1 MTETGQT
8 PAAED
13 RIVQLG
19 DKSADRGTGATPFE
33 ECLLHVARLLDR
45 PLTLAAVH
53 GAQTGS
59 QGGLTIR
66 DAIALAERAGLQ
78 VGFGPMKL
86 ESLDDTLAPAILL
99 LNGDRAVV
107 CEGRAPG
114 GALVVHDPALGQGLG
129 TVTAARLG
137 ADYSGFALLFR
148 PAYVET
154 TRTGETRRGHWFWST
169 LLQSR
174 WTYAQVILAAV
185 VANFLS
191 LSTSLFIMVVYDRVL
206 PNEAIESLIALT
218 IGVGIALLFDFLIK
232 TLRASF
238 IDRAGQSADKVMGR
252 RIFDQLLDMQMQ
264 ARKGSTGA
272 MANTLREFESL
283 RDFFTSATLVAVV
296 DLPFIFLFVF
306 VIWMIAGPLAIVP
319 LVAVPIVL
327 IVGIAVQPILGRLA
341 EASFSQGQSKQA
353 VLVETVTG
361 LETIKAVGAQRQMR
375 ARWEDAIERQADHGV
390 KSRAVAQF
398 ALNSTA
404 FVQQAAQVMIVFYG
418 VFLISAGQASMGALI
433 AAVILTGRT
442 LAPLAQLAQTLTRL
456 NQARTSYKSINALMH
471 ADSERPEGRQ
481 WLSRPR
487 LEGRITFDNVTFSYP
502 DAAVETLKG
511 VSFTIEPGEKVAIL
525 GRIGCGK
532 STIARLILGL
542 YTPATG
548 KVLIDGTDIR
558 QIDPGDLRRNIGAVL
573 QDLWLFS
580 GTVRDNI
587 AIGAV
592 RPRDTEVLEASK
604 IAGVHDFIAGHPL
617 GYDLP
622 LAERGEGLSG
632 GQRQAITLARALLGR
647 PPLLLLDE
655 PTSAMDVQNEA
666 AVLRRLKAEVAD
678 KTVVVI
684 THRTSLLDL
693 VDRVIV
699 IEDGRVGLDG
709 PKSLLGRAAASGG
722 AGKASAT
729 GPGQG

>member
-1 MTETGQT
+1 MSD
-8 PAAED
+8 D
-13 RIVQLG
+13 RIVQLAE
-19 DKSADRGTGATPFE
+19 KSGGAGTPTALE
-33 ECLLHVARLLDR
+33 ACLLHVSALLGR
-45 PLTLAAVH
+45 PLTLAAVQA
-53 GAQTGS
+53 GQTGN
-59 QGGLTIR
+59 QLGLSVR
-66 DAIALAERAGLQ
+66 DAIAVAERGGMQ
-78 VGFGPMKL
+78 VGFGPMR
-86 ESLDDTLAPAILL
+86 LDALDNTLVPAILL

-114 GALVVHDPALGQGLG
+114 GALILHDPAMGEGLG
-129 TVTAARLG
+129 EVTAAKLG
-137 ADYSGFALLFR
+137 PDYTGFALLMR
-148 PAYVET
+148 PEYRET
-154 TRTGETRRGHWFWST
+154 TQAGEVRRGHWFWAT
-169 LLQSR
+169 LAQNR
-174 WTYAQVILAAV
+174 WMYAQVILAAIL
-185 VANFLS
+185 ANFLS

-218 IGVGIALLFDFLIK
+218 LGVGIALLFDFLIK
-232 TLRASF
+232 TLRAGF
-238 IDRAGQSADKVMGR
+238 IDRAGSKADRIMGR
-252 RIFDQLLDMQMQ
+252 RIFDQLLDMQMG
-264 ARKGSTGA
+264 ARRGSTGA

-306 VIWMIAGPLAIVP
+306 VIWMISGPLAIVP
-319 LVAVPIVL
+319 LIAIPAVL
-327 IVGIAVQPILGRLA
+327 IVGLAVQPILGRLA

-418 VFLISAGQASMGALI
+418 VFLISAGEASMGALI

-481 WLSRPR
+481 WLSRPK
-487 LEGRITFDNVTFSYP
+487 LDGRIVFEEVTFSYP

-525 GRIGCGK
+525 GRIGSGK
-532 STIARLILGL
+532 STVARLILGL
-542 YTPATG
+542 YTPASG
-548 KVLIDGTDIR
+548 KVMIDGTDIR

-580 GTVRDNI
+580 GNVRDNI

-592 RPRDTEVLEASK
+592 RPRDTDVLEAAR
-604 IAGVHDFIAGHPL
+604 IAGVDDFIAKHPM

-632 GQRQAITLARALLGR
+632 GQRQAITLARALVGR
-647 PPLLLLDE
+647 PPIMLLDE
-655 PTSAMDVQNEA
+655 PTSSMDVQNEA
-666 AVLRRLKAEVAD
+666 AVLKRLKTELAD
-678 KTVVVI
+678 RTVIVI

-699 IEDGRVGLDG
+699 IEDGRVGIDG
-709 PKSLLGRAAASGG
+709 AKSLLARTAP
-722 AGKASAT
+722 K
-729 GPGQG
+729 QG